1 MNQETLEKAVKYL
14 NVRMRS
20 TYEIRQYLRGK
31 GFAGEDIEEVLELL
45 AKYKYIDDAAY
56 AGAFIRDRL
65 NFNPCG
71 SKKMYAELRKRGISG
86 DVINEALAEN
96 MDAEIESEA
105 ALKVA
110 LKQHTDNREKLLR
123 YLLGRGFTYSAAKS
137 AVAAWEETRMENED
151 FE

>member
-71 SKKMYAELRKRGISG
+71 SKKM
-86 DVINEALAEN
+86 
-96 MDAEIESEA
+96 
-105 ALKVA
+105 
-110 LKQHTDNREKLLR
+110 
-123 YLLGRGFTYSAAKS
+123 
-137 AVAAWEETRMENED
+137 
-151 FE
+151 

>member
-1 MNQETLEKAVKYL
+1 MNQEALEKAVKYL

-20 TYEIRQYLRGK
+20 TYEIHRYLRGK
-31 GFAGEDIEEVLELL
+31 GYQTEDIEEVLALL

-71 SKKMYAELRKRGISG
+71 SKKLYAELRKRGISG
-86 DVINEALAEN
+86 DIINEALAEN

-105 ALKVA
+105 AIKIA

-137 AVAAWEETRMENED
+137 AMAVWQEAHIENED